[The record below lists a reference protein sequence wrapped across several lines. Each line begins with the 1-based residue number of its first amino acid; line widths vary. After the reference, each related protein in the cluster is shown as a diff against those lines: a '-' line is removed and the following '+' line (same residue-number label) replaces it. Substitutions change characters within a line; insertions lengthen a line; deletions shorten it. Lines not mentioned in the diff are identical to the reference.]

1 MYFCLQITSLPSSRG
16 PRGSLVST
24 TDASIKPSGFLKIL
38 ITWTDC
44 TICNFNE
51 LFLLIEWPP
60 LHTTQV
66 KHVTLCWK
74 DSKSTKASPPKKQPY
89 VFRSWLGAAAILA
102 FAQGPCRCKCCL
114 CGTWEGAVLTFG
126 LFRGGGGG
134 LLLGH
139 LFAWKSRAQ
148 SRWRKLAVSSTST
161 PPHTHTL
168 HTQKKRRH
176 IKHPCDVKNLIFPD
190 LNRLKWKQPLMLFLP
205 PHVPYLSFHNL
216 LWQKK
221 HLPLWHQDWL
231 NLSYL
236 MFKSN
241 EGEGRCGQKVL
252 GDWQCSGV
260 ESDARST
267 ETQMEAPLKYRWGCT
282 VGICLEFT
290 KCRCSINYN
299 SL

>member
-1 MYFCLQITSLPSSRG
+1 MLLMWNLRRRCANLWAVPWWWGG
-16 PRGSLVST
+16 P
-24 TDASIKPSGFLKIL
+24 
-38 ITWTDC
+38 
-44 TICNFNE
+44 
-51 LFLLIEWPP
+51 
-60 LHTTQV
+60 
-66 KHVTLCWK
+66 
-74 DSKSTKASPPKKQPY
+74 
-89 VFRSWLGAAAILA
+89 
-102 FAQGPCRCKCCL
+102 
-114 CGTWEGAVLTFG
+114 TFG
-126 LFRGGGGG
+126 TPVCMKIESPESLTEISCVQHFDP
-134 LLLGH
+134 
-139 LFAWKSRAQ
+139 
-148 SRWRKLAVSSTST
+148 